1 MTWILIFSPCISKR
15 NIKNCEIKEVLRAAA
30 ENNDLY
36 YMQIKFN
43 YCTSRDL
50 RETLVQNELINRF
63 PLTKNRTI
71 YIKEYLGKIYNEY
84 KYEIKVEWNLPSGQ
98 ICYLSRKSMMMI
110 INP

>member
-1 MTWILIFSPCISKR
+1 MNYLKYIIFIMMTMILTFSSCISKR
-15 NIKNCEIKEVLRAAA
+15 NIENCEIKEVLRAAA

-71 YIKEYLGKIYNEY
+71 YINEYLGKIYNEY
-84 KYEIKVEWNLPSGQ
+84 KYEIKVE
-98 ICYLSRKSMMMI
+98 
-110 INP
+110 